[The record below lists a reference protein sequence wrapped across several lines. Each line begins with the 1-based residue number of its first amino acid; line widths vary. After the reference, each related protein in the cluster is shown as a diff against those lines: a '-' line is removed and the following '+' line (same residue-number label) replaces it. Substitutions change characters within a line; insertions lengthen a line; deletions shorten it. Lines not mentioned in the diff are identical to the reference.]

1 MVPLESL
8 QSFLSFSCGISA
20 ATMLRDTPNPTGPSP
35 STAPAATAKEEARG
49 EVEEE
54 EGKYEASLEAE
65 AGEE

>member
-1 MVPLESL
+1 MP
-8 QSFLSFSCGISA
+8 
-20 ATMLRDTPNPTGPSP
+20 RDTPNPTGPSP
-35 STAPAATAKEEARG
+35 STAPEATAKEAARG